1 MINFAEKKAKELVI
15 FRDSILLGAE
25 KPPLVYIERNGGIE
39 IGRFHSMDPSGRAL
53 IEVISKEGKIGLK
66 PVSLEDLARFND
78 PEKRISQRITPE
90 IRANKI
96 KMEQAYAKSGVNPL
110 EIQLTA
116 MLGDTERI
124 AKAEKLLG
132 RSLDTWENLAIFHI
146 HENISK

>member
-1 MINFAEKKAKELVI
+1 
-15 FRDSILLGAE
+15 
-25 KPPLVYIERNGGIE
+25 
-39 IGRFHSMDPSGRAL
+39 MDPSGRAL
-53 IEVISKEGKIGLK
+53 IEVISNEKKIGLK

-110 EIQLTA
+110 EIQLNA
-116 MLGDTERI
+116 KLSDTERI
-124 AKAEKLLG
+124 IKAEKLLG
-132 RSLDTWENLAIFHI
+132 RNLDKWENLAIFHI

>member
-1 MINFAEKKAKELVI
+1 
-15 FRDSILLGAE
+15 
-25 KPPLVYIERNGGIE
+25 
-39 IGRFHSMDPSGRAL
+39 MDPSGRAL
-53 IEVISKEGKIGLK
+53 IEVISNEGKIGLK

-110 EIQLTA
+110 EIQINA
-116 MLGDTERI
+116 MLSDTERI